1 MTVKQY
7 AQSINQMA
15 QQETGWKFSAL
26 NASSDQLEDFK
37 LEHMARD
44 MQSLAPELW
53 GMLGDVLSASGQTTE
68 VICDDADDEEYW
80 REDDSNVEVQNEG
93 TTHSRENIK
102 AKRRGAIVKIK
113 KVVLMSIMLQS
124 SNQKC
129 NALQSIY
136 GIFLHSCNTPQR
148 VIHML
153 ARMGISTCPA
163 TILNAI
169 RSLSH
174 ESITHIQAMSQTLL
188 VGYVYDNFD
197 VDFKTSAPFN
207 T

>member
-1 MTVKQY
+1 
-7 AQSINQMA
+7 MA
-15 QQETGWKFSAL
+15 RQETGWKFSAL

-37 LEHMARD
+37 LEDMARD

-93 TTHSRENIK
+93 TTHSHENIK
-102 AKRRGAIVKIK
+102 AKCHGAIVKI
-113 KVVLMSIMLQS
+113 VFVLISIMLQS

-136 GIFLHSCNTPQR
+136 GIFLHSCNTPQ
-148 VIHML
+148 
-153 ARMGISTCPA
+153 
-163 TILNAI
+163 
-169 RSLSH
+169 
-174 ESITHIQAMSQTLL
+174 
-188 VGYVYDNFD
+188 
-197 VDFKTSAPFN
+197 
-207 T
+207 